1 MSDPNS
7 NTAEAGANSVDGA
20 ASGSGENENQ
30 NPQSP
35 GGESSAPETGT
46 PPLDNPESDVP
57 HVFGTEALIDASIVS
72 TVQSFD
78 DSDLHSAVV
87 STADAAMLNV
97 DYTLDQLISSSDL
110 FDVPALD
117 FSDDLPT

>member
-7 NTAEAGANSVDGA
+7 NTAEAGANGVDGA
-20 ASGSGENENQ
+20 ASGSGENQ

-35 GGESSAPETGT
+35 SGEGSVPETGA
-46 PPLDNPESDVP
+46 PPLENPESEPDVL
-57 HVFGTEALIDASIVS
+57 GTEALIDASVVS
-72 TVQSFD
+72 TAQSLD
-78 DSDLHSAVV
+78 DNDLHSAVV
-87 STADAAMLNV
+87 STTEAAMLNV
-97 DYTLDQLISSSDL
+97 DYTLDQLINSSDL

>member
-7 NTAEAGANSVDGA
+7 NTTGAGADSVDGA
-20 ASGSGENENQ
+20 ASGSGETQ

-35 GGESSAPETGT
+35 SGEDSVPETGT
-46 PPLDNPESDVP
+46 ESDVP
-57 HVFGTEALIDASIVS
+57 DVLGTEALIDASAVS
-72 TVQSFD
+72 TVQSNE

-87 STADAAMLNV
+87 STTDAAMLNV
-97 DYTLDQLISSSDL
+97 DYTLDQLINSSDL

>member
-7 NTAEAGANSVDGA
+7 NTAEAGANGVDGA
-20 ASGSGENENQ
+20 ASGSGENQ

-35 GGESSAPETGT
+35 SGESSAPETGV

-57 HVFGTEALIDASIVS
+57 DVLGTEALIDASVVS
-72 TVQSFD
+72 TAQSID
-78 DSDLHSAVV
+78 DNDLHSAVV
-87 STADAAMLNV
+87 STTDAAMLSV
-97 DYTLDQLISSSDL
+97 DYTLDQLINSSDL
-110 FDVPALD
+110 FDVPALG

>member
-7 NTAEAGANSVDGA
+7 NTAEAGANLVDGA
-20 ASGSGENENQ
+20 ASGNGDDQ

-35 GGESSAPETGT
+35 SGGEGSAPETEA
-46 PPLDNPESDVP
+46 PPLENPESDVP
-57 HVFGTEALIDASIVS
+57 DILGTEALIDASVVS
-72 TVQSFD
+72 TAQSID
-78 DSDLHSAVV
+78 DNDLHSAVL
-87 STADAAMLNV
+87 STTDAAMLNV

>member
-7 NTAEAGANSVDGA
+7 NTAEAGANVVGGA
-20 ASGSGENENQ
+20 ASGNGDNQ

-35 GGESSAPETGT
+35 SGEGNTPETGA
-46 PPLDNPESDVP
+46 PPPENGESDVP
-57 HVFGTEALIDASIVS
+57 NVLAAEALIEITSTAQSI
-72 TVQSFD
+72 D
-78 DSDLHSAVV
+78 DNDLHSAVV
-87 STADAAMLNV
+87 STTDAAMLNV
-97 DYTLDQLISSSDL
+97 DYTLDQLINSSDL

>member
-7 NTAEAGANSVDGA
+7 NTAEAGAIVDGA
-20 ASGSGENENQ
+20 ASGNGDNQ

-35 GGESSAPETGT
+35 SGEGNAPETGA
-46 PPLDNPESDVP
+46 PPPENGESDVP
-57 HVFGTEALIDASIVS
+57 DVLAAEALIEITSTAQSI
-72 TVQSFD
+72 D
-78 DSDLHSAVV
+78 DNDLHSAVV
-87 STADAAMLNV
+87 STTDAAMLNV
-97 DYTLDQLISSSDL
+97 DYTLDQLINSSDL

>member
-7 NTAEAGANSVDGA
+7 NTAEAGANVVDGA
-20 ASGSGENENQ
+20 ASGNGENQ

-35 GGESSAPETGT
+35 SGEGSAPETGA
-46 PPLDNPESDVP
+46 PPPENGESDVP
-57 HVFGTEALIDASIVS
+57 DVLAAEALIEITVAS
-72 TVQSFD
+72 TAQSMD
-78 DSDLHSAVV
+78 DNDLHGAVV
-87 STADAAMLNV
+87 STTDAAMLNV
-97 DYTLDQLISSSDL
+97 DYTLDQLINSSDL

>member
-7 NTAEAGANSVDGA
+7 NTTETGAHVADSP
-20 ASGSGENENQ
+20 ASGNGESQNPHSPSGEDNA
-30 NPQSP
+30 P
-35 GGESSAPETGT
+35 GTGT
-46 PPLDNPESDVP
+46 PPPENAESDVP
-57 HVFGTEALIDASIVS
+57 HVLGTDALIEVSFVS
-72 TVQSFD
+72 TAQPID

-87 STADAAMLNV
+87 STTDAALLNV
-97 DYTLDQLISSSDL
+97 DYTLDQLINSSDL

>member
-7 NTAEAGANSVDGA
+7 NTAEAGVNGVDGV
-20 ASGSGENENQ
+20 ASGSGDDQ
-30 NPQSP
+30 NFQSP
-35 GGESSAPETGT
+35 SGEDSAPETGA
-46 PPLDNPESDVP
+46 PPLDNSESDVP
-57 HVFGTEALIDASIVS
+57 AVLGTEALIDASVVS

-78 DSDLHSAVV
+78 DNDLHSAVV
-87 STADAAMLNV
+87 STTDAAMLNV
-97 DYTLDQLISSSDL
+97 DYTLDQLINSSDL